1 MSFWKVEWKKNG
13 YKFLIIL
20 LKGLETRIFHFRLI
34 GFSVNLDNIGNPDS
48 AFPSAVSKTLEGMQ
62 ANTQNPFWMFQ
73 ISAFPFQNSVI
84 EAIKYLRYLAKT
96 SSKRGFWLY
105 EMGRRHQMIYCITLS
120 KNRRRIR
127 RLKWMT
133 WWTISL
139 QFLLQVWKQNLMF
152 RCVVCLFLLNIHII
166 IELILNIRSLR
177 SRENTLSFYI
187 TLIRYLHLSDKCTLF
202 SLHNLCL

>member
-1 MSFWKVEWKKNG
+1 
-13 YKFLIIL
+13 
-20 LKGLETRIFHFRLI
+20 
-34 GFSVNLDNIGNPDS
+34 
-48 AFPSAVSKTLEGMQ
+48 MQ

-84 EAIKYLRYLAKT
+84 EVSTLLCQ
-96 SSKRGFWLY
+96 KRHRREGFGFTKWEEDTKWYIAAHCQRSAGEFGYWNGWL
-105 EMGRRHQMIYCITLS
+105 GG
-120 KNRRRIR
+120 
-127 RLKWMT
+127 
-133 WWTISL
+133 

-187 TLIRYLHLSDKCTLF
+187 TLIRYLHLSDNVPCFPSKFYINFVFNF
-202 SLHNLCL
+202 SWVL